1 MRTML
6 NILISIFLCSIIN
19 EIIGK
24 HMLLH
29 MAFTEMCLTRK
40 KVLKSCKIIKLIH
53 NCPGFKGNANEF
65 MKNLTKQEEITNEA
79 SI

>member
-1 MRTML
+1 
-6 NILISIFLCSIIN
+6 
-19 EIIGK
+19 
-24 HMLLH
+24 MLLH

-53 NCPGFKGNANEF
+53 NCPGFKGNANEL